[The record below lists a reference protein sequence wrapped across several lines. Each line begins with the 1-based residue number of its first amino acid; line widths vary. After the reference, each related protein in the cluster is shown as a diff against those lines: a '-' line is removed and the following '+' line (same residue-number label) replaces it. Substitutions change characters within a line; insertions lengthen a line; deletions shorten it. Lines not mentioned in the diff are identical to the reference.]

1 MVGAMPHLRNR
12 YVLKLI
18 TKRLKFSPVIA
29 LQGARQTGK
38 SVLVRDILAKNLS
51 AAKYITFDSQT
62 AVDFAQH
69 NPESFLA
76 SYSEFS
82 PLIIDEAQK
91 APPIFD
97 AVKRSVDENRK
108 PGRYLLLGSTEF
120 SHLTKIR
127 ESLTGRM
134 GRIRLYPLTLGEAH
148 NLPMRDFHMGH
159 LFCDQPRLT
168 RAQLTKH
175 LELGGMPGLFS
186 IREDAERARQ
196 WDDWLKLTCERDVLQ
211 LHGVKIDPGLC
222 FAILEQIAKLSE
234 PTAGHIAKSLL
245 RDLRKI
251 KTHLDVLETLFVVQK
266 LSPHRG
272 STGKPVYTLLD
283 VALAHNLGASL
294 HKRLVTLVKI
304 ELDSLLA
311 YHDIAFTTMSYF
323 RARAGGLIN
332 FVIENPKEI
341 AVIKVLATESL
352 DLRELEI
359 LKSFQTHH
367 GDKKLYKYALGGG
380 RFSLKKEK
388 IEVFPWESMG

>member
-1 MVGAMPHLRNR
+1 MPHLRNR

-18 TKRLKFSPVIA
+18 AKRLKFSPVIA

-38 SVLVRDILAKNLS
+38 SVLVRDILAKSLKGS
-51 AAKYITFDSQT
+51 KYITFDSHST
-62 AVDFAQH
+62 ADFAQN

-76 SYSEFS
+76 SHQDCN

-91 APPIFD
+91 VPPIFD
-97 AVKRSVDENRK
+97 AVKLRVDENRK

-134 GRIRLYPLTLGEAH
+134 GRIRLYPFTMGETH
-148 NLPMRDFHMGH
+148 NLPMRDFKMGD
-159 LFCDQPRLT
+159 LFLHKPRVS
-168 RAQLTKH
+168 RAQLFKH

-186 IREDAERARQ
+186 IRDAAERARQ

-211 LHGVKIDPGLC
+211 MQGVKIDSGLC
-222 FAILEQIAKLSE
+222 LAILQQIAKLDE
-234 PTAGHIAKSLL
+234 PSAGAIAKSLM

-251 KTHLDVLETLFVVQK
+251 KIHLDVLETLFVVQK

-272 STGKPVYTLLD
+272 SAGKPVYTLLD
-283 VALAHNLGASL
+283 VALANNLGATL
-294 HKRLVTLVKI
+294 HKRLVTLVRT

-311 YHDIAFTTMSYF
+311 YHDEPFTNMTYF
-323 RARAGGLIN
+323 RARGGGTVH
-332 FVIENPKEI
+332 FVIENPKELAI
-341 AVIKVLATESL
+341 IKVLATESL

-359 LKSFQTHH
+359 LKSLQSQNRE
-367 GDKKLYKYALGGG
+367 KKIHSYALGGE

-388 IEVFPWESMG
+388 IEVFPWESIG